1 MLFNLF
7 INDLTLIEDAKI
19 VLFADDA
26 IIYIT
31 HNTFNDCI
39 TALNGVISYLSL
51 WLNRNRLIPNLK
63 KTKLMLITP
72 RNHPVLPN
80 IVFNDVIL
88 DWVYSI
94 KYLGVFID
102 NSLTFN
108 THVNYVKNSLSKVR
122 GAIYAIS
129 GLVPR
134 STLISI
140 HFSLAY
146 SVVSYNIS
154 IWGCTSQQNENKLS
168 IELNKILRIILKVN
182 FNENRIPQMPV
193 NAMYKELQILQFKD
207 IYKYSILK
215 FLHYIMYDNFNIF
228 NENFSNLLPTNVH
241 NTRNG
246 RINLPNVRTDVERN
260 FLIFQ
265 ICSLMREVPSYLLSP
280 QSKVTLKR
288 NFKNLTFANY

>member
-1 MLFNLF
+1 MYQ
-7 INDLTLIEDAKI
+7 DQAVT
-19 VLFADDA
+19 
-26 IIYIT
+26 IY
-31 HNTFNDCI
+31 
-39 TALNGVISYLSL
+39 
-51 WLNRNRLIPNLK
+51 
-63 KTKLMLITP
+63 
-72 RNHPVLPN
+72 
-80 IVFNDVIL
+80 
-88 DWVYSI
+88 
-94 KYLGVFID
+94 
-102 NSLTFN
+102 
-108 THVNYVKNSLSKVR
+108 
-122 GAIYAIS
+122 
-129 GLVPR
+129 
-134 STLISI
+134 
-140 HFSLAY
+140 FSLAH

-154 IWGCTSQQNENKLS
+154 IWGCTSQQNENKIS

-207 IYKYSILK
+207 IYRYSILK